1 VVSFVLQVLCTTE
14 ERFVTATAQGNGWVG
29 PGDSPGYFGGK
40 NLVPMFGIEPQ
51 IFGHPT
57 P

>member
-1 VVSFVLQVLCTTE
+1 VLQVLCTTE